1 MSFSITLQELPGYKT
16 AKALYDKLPGQG
28 KIKKILV
35 GALVA
40 GTIIAGI
47 SAGVIGVFGLIAFG
61 GWLLSLPLLGAL
73 GVIVSLTAILFF
85 VISAINYVWNFNW
98 AISDVEIE
106 AQIKESFNIFYGL
119 LGETMG
125 KSVGYLVCGGLP
137 NALAFA
143 FNPAVAAVIMKDLTT
158 EAQQEL
164 IGEIANLARSVLGT
178 FANALILKGFKSARK
193 WIKRPG
199 SPMHDILKKAMGKK
213 NFEEWG
219 KRQGNQYTLSGKV
232 DERIEQIKDPR
243 LKNFTQ
249 EFLQGFSQGCL
260 SGMSIVSNNVDAY
273 MAASRLMA
281 PTSVVASTS
290 VVRVT
295 THST

>member
-1 MSFSITLQELPGYKT
+1 MAFSITLQELPGYKT
-16 AKALYDKLPGQG
+16 AKALYNKLPGKG
-28 KIKKILV
+28 KLKKFLV

-40 GTIIAGI
+40 GTIITGI
-47 SAGVIGVFGLIAFG
+47 SLGIIGVFGLIAFG
-61 GWLLSLPLLGAL
+61 GWLLTLPLLLAL
-73 GVIVSLTAILFF
+73 GVIASLTAVLFF

-98 AISDVEIE
+98 AISDTEIE

-137 NALAFA
+137 GSLAFA

-164 IGEIANLARSVLGT
+164 IGEIANLARTVLGT
-178 FANALILKGFKSARK
+178 FANALFLKGFKSARK

-199 SPMHDILKKAMGKK
+199 SPMHDVLKKAMGKK

-219 KRQGNQYTLSGKV
+219 KRQGNQYTLSGQV
-232 DERIEQIKDPR
+232 DQRVEQIKDPR
-243 LKNFTQ
+243 LRNFTR

-260 SGMSIVSNNVDAY
+260 SGMSIVTNNVDAY
-273 MAASRLMA
+273 MAASRLMREE
-281 PTSVVASTS
+281 SVVATTN

-295 THST
+295 TNSP